1 MNPAVIGSTN
11 RQTATQ
17 LAEAAIER
25 MGRARKYGVGMD
37 AAGRIILALPDDFPP
52 GELLM
57 VMTRA
62 GDPDELADNIRHELE
77 QRNGYGNRK

>member
-17 LAEAAIER
+17 LAEAAIDR

-37 AAGRIILALPDDFPP
+37 
-52 GELLM
+52 ELLG
-57 VMTRA
+57 
-62 GDPDELADNIRHELE
+62 GDNNWRLR
-77 QRNGYGNRK
+77 